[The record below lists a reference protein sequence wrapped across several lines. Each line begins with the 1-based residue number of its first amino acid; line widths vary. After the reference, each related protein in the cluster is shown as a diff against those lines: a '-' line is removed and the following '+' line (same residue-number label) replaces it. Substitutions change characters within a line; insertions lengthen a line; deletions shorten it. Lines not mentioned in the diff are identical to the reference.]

1 MNHATEQWNTFIN
14 IIFLIVISLLY
25 IMRSRHLS
33 DSIHQESF
41 SMMYNPINQV
51 VVASILFAI
60 MKDMKIIGDKPNG
73 LIIDG
78 KFCYDRSTCYDY
90 VRHVWSLL
98 LIRYDGAFLKI
109 IIE

>member
-1 MNHATEQWNTFIN
+1 VFLLQPSCHVYPQYDNISQWNTFIN

-33 DSIHQESF
+33 DNIHQESF
-41 SMMYNPINQV
+41 SMMYNPINQL

-60 MKDMKIIGDKPNG
+60 MKDMKIIGDKTAG

-78 KFCYDRSTCYDY
+78 
-90 VRHVWSLL
+90 
-98 LIRYDGAFLKI
+98 
-109 IIE
+109 